1 LGHRPYLFPVTYNL
15 YPVTYPPLP
24 HLFLQELQDHPR
36 YFFAVCITVVVSIC
50 IHELAHGIV
59 AIAFGDRTPI
69 ETGHMTLNPAVHMRG
84 MAIILLLVAGIA
96 WGSMPVDRSRL
107 RGRYAGSLVALAG
120 PATNALLALLSI
132 GGLALWLRYA
142 GPAPDSEPAASS
154 LRFFLL
160 IFGVTNIAL
169 AMFNLIPVP
178 PLDGSNILAG
188 LSPAFAGMMRNL
200 RSGGGATVVFLLL
213 FMFAGN
219 LIFPAS
225 QKLALDYLRWVRGW

>member
-1 LGHRPYLFPVTYNL
+1 M
-15 YPVTYPPLP
+15 P
-24 HLFLQELQDHPR
+24 HLFLQYLQDDPQ

-50 IHELAHGIV
+50 IHELSHGFV
-59 AIAFGDRTPI
+59 AIALGDRTPI

-84 MAIILLLVAGIA
+84 MSIILLLVAGIA
-96 WGSMPVDRSRL
+96 WGSMPVNRARL

-120 PATNALLALLSI
+120 PAANVILALLSI
-132 GGLALWLRYA
+132 GGLGLLMRSGVAQPESAPNALNMRI
-142 GPAPDSEPAASS
+142 
-154 LRFFLL
+154 FLL

-188 LSPAFAGMMRNL
+188 LSPALADMMRNL
-200 RSGGGATVVFLLL
+200 RSGGGATVVFLLIFL
-213 FMFAGN
+213 FAGN